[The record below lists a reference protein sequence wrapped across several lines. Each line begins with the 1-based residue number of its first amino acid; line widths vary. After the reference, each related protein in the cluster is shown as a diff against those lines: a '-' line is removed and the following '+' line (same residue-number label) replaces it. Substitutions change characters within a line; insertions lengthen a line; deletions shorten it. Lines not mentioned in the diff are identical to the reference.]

1 MMQNKTIILLRLGL
15 AFVFA
20 YAGLGVLIAPEN
32 WLGYIPLFVKNI
44 LGGYTDVFLS
54 LHAVFE
60 LILAAWLLWGKWI
73 RWAALIAFL
82 DLLAITVFN
91 LSLIDIVFRD
101 VGLAFAALAL
111 YFLRKP
117 SAP

>member
-1 MMQNKTIILLRLGL
+1 MTAAVFLRLGL

-20 YAGLGVLIAPEN
+20 YAGAGMFLAPEN
-32 WLGYIPLFVKNI
+32 WLGYIPLFIKSI
-44 LGGYTDVFLS
+44 LGGYTDAFLS

-82 DLLAITVFN
+82 DLLAIIVFN
-91 LSLIDIVFRD
+91 LSLMDVVFRD
-101 VGLAFAALAL
+101 VGLALAALAL
-111 YFLRKP
+111 YFSEKRQ
-117 SAP
+117 